1 MRMLGRIALVLS
13 ATAAMGTVAHAGG
26 FSRGSANLDGLYAS
40 EDGDEPIT
48 AYMGVT
54 FVSPGRSFD
63 SLSVDING
71 TLIDQGETEFS
82 EDFVVPFASIGLKL
96 SDNVRC
102 VGSYSQPYGAASQYE
117 GAAQFQVAAQSID
130 TFELGATCS
139 FGYEVG
145 PGIAYGIGGVFYERL
160 EYNQSRDFRVLPG
173 NPLGAVAQSRISV
186 DSEEVGFRLGAAYEI
201 PDIALRAS
209 LTYRSETN
217 HDVEGTFSD
226 TPFQGIFGGR
236 ALALGDAANE
246 LATAAANAQAAGN
259 AQLAA
264 QLAAQANAIGSQ
276 AMQQGALALGA
287 GATQQA
293 GAFGSATLPQQIEL
307 SLRSG
312 INPSTLLFG
321 SVKWTE
327 WSSIQQIDLN
337 DTISNAAFTN
347 FQGFF
352 EDGFTVTV
360 GVGRK
365 ITEELSGSLAFTWD
379 EGVGTGFDTFSDTYT
394 VSAGAAYQLNEIAN
408 IRGGGALIYFTEGE
422 QTEGNFRGVAGE
434 EFGFALSSSLNIKF

>member
-1 MRMLGRIALVLS
+1 MKTLGQIALVLG
-13 ATAAMGTVAHAGG
+13 ATVAMSSIAQAGG

-40 EDGDEPIT
+40 EDGDQPVT
-48 AYMGVT
+48 AYAGVT
-54 FVSPGRSFD
+54 FVSPGRSYD
-63 SLSVDING
+63 NLSVDING
-71 TLIDQGETEFS
+71 TLVPQGETEFS
-82 EDFVVPFASIGLKL
+82 ENFIVPFASIGLKF

-102 VGSYSQPYGAASQYE
+102 VGSYSEPYGAASQYE
-117 GAAQFQVAAQSID
+117 GAARFQVSRQSIH
-130 TFELGATCS
+130 TFELGASCS
-139 FGYEVG
+139 FGYQVG
-145 PGIAYGIGGVFYERL
+145 PGIAYGIGGLFYERL

-173 NPLGAVAQSRISV
+173 NPLGAVAESRISV
-186 DSEEVGFRLGAAYEI
+186 DSEDIGFRIGAAYEI

-209 LTYRSETN
+209 LMYRSETN

-236 ALALGDAANE
+236 ALALGDAANQ
-246 LATAAANAQAAGN
+246 LATAAANAQAGGN

-264 QLAAQANAIGSQ
+264 ELAAQANALGSQ
-276 AMQQGALALGA
+276 AMEQGALAIGA
-287 GATQQA
+287 GGQQNA

-307 SLRSG
+307 SVRSG

-337 DTISNAAFTN
+337 DTISNAPFTN

-365 ITEELSGSLAFTWD
+365 INEELSGSLAFTWD

-394 VSAGAAYQLNEIAN
+394 VSAGAAYQINEIAN

-434 EFGFALSSSLNIKF
+434 EFGYALSTSLNIKF